1 MYYVKA
7 NNSSVVEFPY
17 SIDDLKND
25 NPNTSFPV
33 NVSNSTLEAWQVYPV
48 EVSATPEV
56 TADKK
61 AVINDIPDYVNG
73 TWVLGWQIQQK
84 TNQEIQ
90 QLADEVREKRNSKL
104 TACDWTQLSD
114 ASITDEFKIVWQN
127 YRQAL
132 RDITSQSEFPINV
145 VWPET
150 P

>member
-61 AVINDIPDYVNG
+61 AVINDMPDYVNG
-73 TWVLGWQIQQK
+73 TWILGWQIQQK

-90 QLADEVREKRNSKL
+90 QLADEVREERNSKL
-104 TACDWTQLSD
+104 AACDWTQLSD
-114 ASITDEFKIVWQN
+114 AAITDEFKIVWQN

>member
-7 NNSSVVEFPY
+7 EGSSVTKFPY

-33 NVSNSTLEAWQVYPV
+33 DIPNSTLADWKVYPV
-48 EVSATPEV
+48 QVGPKPEV
-56 TADKK
+56 NPDQD
-61 AVINDIPDYVNG
+61 AVLKDMPDYINNG
-73 TWVLGWQIQQK
+73 WVLGWLVKQK
-84 TNQEIQ
+84 TDQEIA
-90 QLADEVREKRNSKL
+90 QLADEVRAERNAKL
-104 TACDWTQLSD
+104 TACDWTQLDD
-114 ASITDEFKIVWQN
+114 APLTEAAKIVWQN

-145 VWPET
+145 VWPEA